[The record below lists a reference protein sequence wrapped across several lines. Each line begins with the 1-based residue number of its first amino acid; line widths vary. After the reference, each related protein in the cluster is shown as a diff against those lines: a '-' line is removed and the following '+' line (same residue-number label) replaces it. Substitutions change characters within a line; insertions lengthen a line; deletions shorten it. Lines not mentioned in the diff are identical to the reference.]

1 MKFDILIAEDD
12 PDMADLLEE
21 LASEAGFRVTVL
33 YTGSEARQRL
43 HRDLPDVLFTDL
55 RLPQPDGLQLLNEA
69 RGLNPGMPVVMITGY
84 ATVQDAVEGFRN
96 GLFDLITKPF
106 DTEQVRGLLERVR
119 NLLTHERRIEQLDAR
134 LAQLDEEPAPVIES
148 RAAQRMLELA
158 EQVAPLELP
167 VLLSGETGTGKGV
180 LARWIHDASPR
191 CEGPYLAL
199 NCAAV
204 PETLIE
210 NELFGH
216 EKGAF
221 TGATSRK
228 RGLLELADGGTLL
241 LDEINSTRP
250 EVQARLLQFV
260 QERTLLRVGG
270 ERPVDVDVRLVVA
283 ANEDLAK
290 LVEEGR
296 FRRDLFYRLN
306 VYPIELPPL
315 RERRED
321 IAPLAE
327 RFMLRYAREL
337 ARDVRGF
344 SAGTLDALQGYDWP
358 GNVRELENIVQRA
371 VVLANGEHIE
381 RHHLPRE
388 LIAGS
393 SASPSDPWPIPP
405 DATLLEVERYWMEHM
420 LRRCQ
425 GNKTEAARRLGID
438 PSTLH
443 RRLRD

>member
-1 MKFDILIAEDD
+1 MKFDVLIAEDD
-12 PDMADLLEE
+12 QDMAGLLAE
-21 LASEAGFRVTVL
+21 LAAEAGFRVTVVH
-33 YTGSEARQRL
+33 TGSNAVRRL
-43 HRDLPDVLFTDL
+43 QGDPPDALFTDL
-55 RLPQPDGLQLLNEA
+55 RLPEPDGLQLLETA
-69 RGLNPGMPVVMITGY
+69 RGLDPAMPVVMITGY
-84 ATVQDAVEGFRN
+84 ATVQDAVQGFRS
-96 GLFDLITKPF
+96 GLFDLVTKPF
-106 DTEQVRGLLERVR
+106 DTEQVRGVLERVR
-119 NLLTHERRIEQLDAR
+119 ALLSHERRIEQLDAR

-148 RAAQRMLELA
+148 RSAHRMMELA
-158 EQVAPLELP
+158 GQVAPLQMP

-191 CEGPYLAL
+191 CSGPFFAV

-204 PETLIE
+204 PDTLIE

-221 TGATSRK
+221 TGATARK

-260 QERTLLRVGG
+260 QERKLLRVGG
-270 ERPVDVDVRLVVA
+270 ERSVDVDVRLIVA
-283 ANEDLAK
+283 ANEDLGR

-306 VYPIELPPL
+306 VFPIELPPL
-315 RERRED
+315 RARRED

-327 RFMLRYAREL
+327 RFLLRYAGEL
-337 ARDVRGF
+337 ARPTRSF
-344 SAGTLDALQGYDWP
+344 STDALDALQRYDWP
-358 GNVRELENIVQRA
+358 GNVRELENIIQRA
-371 VVLANGEHIE
+371 VVLAPGERVE
-381 RHHLPRE
+381 RVHLPGE
-388 LIAGS
+388 LAGATPTAAGES
-393 SASPSDPWPIPP
+393 WPIPP
-405 DATLLEVERYWMEHM
+405 DATLAEVERYWMHHM
-420 LRRCQ
+420 LERCD

-443 RRLRD
+443 RRLKD